1 MPFVIAHIVKA
12 VGVAGY
18 EKHLAVLCAGLQAQG
33 VETHVFLLHPPA
45 QTLTTFIADL
55 QKHGITCHRIPIR
68 IDFDPLAL
76 WSLRRAL
83 HKLKPDIVHTHG
95 IHADLHGTLAAP
107 ASARVFQS
115 RHNDDPFRKRSIVRW
130 LNQALARRAECVIAI
145 SHALANFVETVEGIP
160 ASKVR
165 VCHYGLDIQPPT
177 STPLRKTVGIPQHAP
192 VIGFVGRL
200 TEQKGVRF
208 LLAAFP
214 EIAHAVP
221 GVQLLLIGEGVQ
233 RPQLE
238 KQAEDLLMPCCIHFL
253 GWQSNASQ
261 WMSAFDVLV
270 VPSLWEGFGLVVL
283 EGMSAGLPVVA
294 TQVSAL
300 PEIVQTE
307 ETGILVPPADSQ
319 ALASALIRILRQ
331 PQWAKQLGQSGQA
344 RLRSVFSVARMVQ
357 GHLTLYQNSPAHPQI
372 SNRAS

>member
-1 MPFVIAHIVKA
+1 MPLQIAHIVKA

-33 VETHVFLLHPPA
+33 VETHLFLLHPPA
-45 QTLTTFIADL
+45 ETLASFIADL
-55 QKHGITCHRIPIR
+55 QKSGVICHRIPIR
-68 IDFDPLAL
+68 SDFDPLAL
-76 WSLRRAL
+76 WSLRQAL
-83 HKLKPDIVHTHG
+83 HKLNPHIVHTHG

-115 RHNDDPFRKRSIVRW
+115 RHNDDPFRRKWIVRW

-145 SHALANFVETVEGIP
+145 SHALASFVETVEGIP
-160 ASKVR
+160 ASKVQ

-177 STPLRKTVGIPQHAP
+177 HSPLRQKFDLPQHAP
-192 VIGFVGRL
+192 IIGFVGRL
-200 TEQKGVRF
+200 TEQKGVRY

-214 EIAHAVP
+214 EVARAVP
-221 GVQLLLIGEGVQ
+221 GVQLLLIGSGAQ
-233 RPQLE
+233 QTQLE
-238 KQAEDLLMPCCIHFL
+238 KQAEELFMRCCIHFL

-283 EGMSAGLPVVA
+283 EGMSACLPVVA

-300 PEIVQTE
+300 PEIVQPE

-319 ALASALIRILRQ
+319 ALANALIRILRQ
-331 PQWAKQLGQSGQA
+331 PQWAKQLGKNGQA
-344 RLRSVFSVARMVQ
+344 RLRSAFSTAQMVQ
-357 GHLTLYQNSPAHPQI
+357 THLALYQNLPTVPLP
-372 SNRAS
+372 SNPVN